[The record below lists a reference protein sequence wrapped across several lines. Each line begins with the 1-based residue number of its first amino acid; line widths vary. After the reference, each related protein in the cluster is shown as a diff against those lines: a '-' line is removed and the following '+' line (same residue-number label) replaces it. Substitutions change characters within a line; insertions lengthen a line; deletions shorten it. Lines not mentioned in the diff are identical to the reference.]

1 MFHWKLT
8 NDTSTILGY
17 QAQKATCDFG
27 GRSWVAWFSSEIPF
41 NDGPY
46 KFNGLPGLIMKVYDT
61 RYHYVFEI
69 VSIEKPEKELMIE
82 FVEKEYLEISKLG
95 FFKAEDGF
103 RNDIISRA
111 KEAGLSNEIQQ
122 SVARRMEE
130 RNNPIEL
137 QRK

>member
-1 MFHWKLT
+1 M
-8 NDTSTILGY
+8 N
-17 QAQKATCDFG
+17 
-27 GRSWVAWFSSEIPF
+27 
-41 NDGPY
+41 
-46 KFNGLPGLIMKVYDT
+46 DT

-69 VSIEKPEKELMIE
+69 VIIEKPEKELMIE